1 MSASMKSVRVPGLR
15 RLGMIGVLG
24 AGLALSGCVVAPL
37 GPAYVADDGVV
48 VNAPYAP
55 PPLQTEVIPVAPSP
69 VSVWIGGY
77 WGWGGGNYHWVPG
90 RWERPPHAG
99 WGWQPHRWQQGPRGG
114 WQMRGG
120 HWGPGRR

>member
-1 MSASMKSVRVPGLR
+1 MSASLKYFSTPGLR
-15 RLGMIGVLG
+15 RLGLAGALG

-48 VNAPYAP
+48 VSAPYAP

-77 WGWGGGNYHWVPG
+77 WGWGGGGYHWTPG

-99 WGWQPHRWQQGPRGG
+99 WGWQPHRWQPGPRGG
-114 WQMRGG
+114 WQMHGG
-120 HWGPGRR
+120 HWGPRR